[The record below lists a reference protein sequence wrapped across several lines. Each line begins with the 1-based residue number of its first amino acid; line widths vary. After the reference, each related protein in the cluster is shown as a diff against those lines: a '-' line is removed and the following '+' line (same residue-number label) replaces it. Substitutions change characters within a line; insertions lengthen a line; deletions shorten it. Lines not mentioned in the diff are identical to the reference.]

1 MFKLRNKAFWG
12 QWVPLPLRL
21 IIGFGFMAHGWAKL
35 SRGPS
40 GFAKLLA
47 QIGARFPEATAW
59 VSTFMELLGGLAIF
73 VGAFVE
79 VVSVPLIVMML
90 VAMFT
95 VHLKYGFSS
104 INTIGLTA
112 EGPQFGPPG
121 YEVNLLYIAGLVS
134 LILGGAGALSVDRL
148 LLRKEA
154 LSEPQRAPAG
164 CLTRFA
170 EPRLGIECEDHYV
183 AVLRRVLFPQVGYF
197 ATSALAQAGPRE
209 GIPCERF
216 SGRGSAG
223 RRCWSSGRSR
233 SRNRR
238 TATR

>member
-1 MFKLRNKAFWG
+1 MFKLRNNAFWG
-12 QWVPLPLRL
+12 QWTPLPLRL

-47 QIGARFPEATAW
+47 QIGAPLPEATAW
-59 VSTFMELLGGLAIF
+59 VSTFVELLGGLAIF

-79 VVSVPLIVMML
+79 IVSIPLIVMML

-112 EGPQFGPPG
+112 DGPKFGPPG

-148 LLRKEA
+148 LSREA
-154 LSEPQRAPAG
+154 KPSERPNEQEQPARAG
-164 CLTRFA
+164 
-170 EPRLGIECEDHYV
+170 
-183 AVLRRVLFPQVGYF
+183 
-197 ATSALAQAGPRE
+197 
-209 GIPCERF
+209 
-216 SGRGSAG
+216 
-223 RRCWSSGRSR
+223 
-233 SRNRR
+233 
-238 TATR
+238 

>member
-1 MFKLRNKAFWG
+1 MFKLRNRDFWG

-47 QIGARFPEATAW
+47 QIAAPLPEATAW
-59 VSTFMELLGGLAIF
+59 LSTFMEILGGLAIF

-104 INTIGLTA
+104 VYTIGLTE
-112 EGPQFGPPG
+112 EGPRFGPPG

-134 LILGGAGALSVDRL
+134 LILGGAGALSIDRL
-148 LLRKEA
+148 LSRNEA
-154 LSEPQRAPAG
+154 LSERPKEHQQ
-164 CLTRFA
+164 
-170 EPRLGIECEDHYV
+170 
-183 AVLRRVLFPQVGYF
+183 AV
-197 ATSALAQAGPRE
+197 
-209 GIPCERF
+209 
-216 SGRGSAG
+216 
-223 RRCWSSGRSR
+223 
-233 SRNRR
+233 
-238 TATR
+238 